1 MAATP
6 FNVVVVG
13 AGPRGT
19 STLERLLARLEE
31 RCAAPGAA
39 ADAVAPGAD
48 TGPATDADAAPAD
61 RLLDITVVDPCEPG
75 PGHVWA
81 PGQPRYY
88 LMNTP
93 ALFPTVAPARGPGGG
108 AGLTFEQ
115 FRASGGDGA
124 DLDDVE
130 RAELAALASDGF
142 PGRALYGAYLRHVFA
157 QVRDRLAAHPAVG
170 SIRVVR
176 DEVVALHRE
185 ANGYRLLLAGDAA
198 PAEGREDGMARDGHG
213 PRELVAE
220 AVVLAVGHVPAH
232 ANPQQRAAGERA
244 TAVGLHYQGPNVPA
258 DVDWDAYPAGEPVLV
273 RGLGLNFF
281 DAMTALTVG
290 RGGRFEDTGAGPGNA
305 LEYRPS
311 GREPRLHAASRRG
324 APYRAKPCIDTYLP
338 RSVSL
343 RHLSF
348 DAVHELAAE
357 GAPGEPSGK
366 VGFNAHIW
374 PLLHR
379 DVLRTYYAT
388 LLRVEPG
395 LFEDP
400 AGFLAELDDILDAPH
415 VHGQEVWR
423 TVAREL
429 VERSAPGAAW
439 LDVPGLGHPFAD
451 RGFVGHDTYQAAV
464 LDYLRADAAS
474 SARGEDDP
482 LKMAIGALNAGR
494 GIVKR
499 FVAEGLLDDASR
511 LEELGRW
518 FEPLVEGLASGPPL
532 QRIEE
537 LAALGRAGVVQF
549 IGPDPVFSLDEE
561 AGHFAASSPWVQDEP
576 VTARHMFEAMMPA
589 NRVAQTA
596 SPLLAQLQSEGLARP
611 RPMLTSEGEQVH
623 GSGFDVVGE
632 PYRLVDGGGVP
643 HRGVFVL
650 GLQLSSV
657 QWGTA
662 IAAEAGAGWHDG
674 ARTLGDADAVAM
686 ELLRMAELD

>member
-1 MAATP
+1 MAASR
-6 FNVVVVG
+6 FNVVIIG

-19 STLERLLARLEE
+19 STLERLLAHLDD
-31 RCAAPGAA
+31 ATAA
-39 ADAVAPGAD
+39 AGSDEP
-48 TGPATDADAAPAD
+48 PW
-61 RLLDITVVDPCEPG
+61 RLDLTIVDPCEPG

-81 PGQPRYY
+81 PGQARYY

-93 ALFPTVAPARGPGGG
+93 ALFPTVAPPRGSGDRP
-108 AGLTFEQ
+108 GLTFEE

-124 DLDDVE
+124 DLDATE
-130 RAELAALASDGF
+130 QAELANLSTDGF
-142 PGRALYGAYLRHVFA
+142 PGRALYGAYLRHVFTRVA
-157 QVRDRLAAHPAVG
+157 DRLGAHPAVA
-170 SIRVVR
+170 SLKVVR
-176 DEVVALHRE
+176 AEATAIRRE
-185 ANGYRLLLAGDAA
+185 ANGYRITLAGTGD
-198 PAEGREDGMARDGHG
+198 DDGHDAG
-213 PRELVAE
+213 GQELAAE

-232 ANPQQRAAGERA
+232 PNPQQRVAGERA

-258 DVDWDAYPAGEPVLV
+258 DVDWDVYPPGEPVLV

-290 RGGRFEDTGAGPGNA
+290 RGGEFVPTGAGPGHA
-305 LEYRPS
+305 LEYRAS
-311 GREPRLHAASRRG
+311 GTEPGLHAASRRG

-343 RHLSF
+343 RHLGF
-348 DAVHELAAE
+348 DAVHELAAA
-357 GAPGEPSGK
+357 GAPGEPAGK
-366 VGFNAHIW
+366 VGFNAHVW

-388 LLRVEPG
+388 LVRVSPG

-400 AGFLAELDDILDAPH
+400 AAFLAELDDVLDAPH

-429 VERSAPGAAW
+429 VERAAPGAAW
-439 LDVPGLGHPFAD
+439 LDVAALGHPFAD
-451 RGFVGHDTYQAAV
+451 RGFVGHDAYQDAV
-464 LDYLRADAAS
+464 LRYLEEDAAS

-511 LEELGRW
+511 LEELARW

-537 LAALGRAGVVQF
+537 LAALARAGVVQF
-549 IGPDPVFSLDEE
+549 IGPDPVFSLEEE

-576 VTARHMFEAMMPA
+576 VTARYMFEAMMPA
-589 NRVAQTA
+589 NRVAQSA
-596 SPLLAQLQSEGLARP
+596 SPLLEQLLADGLARP
-611 RPMLTSEGEQVH
+611 RLMDTSEGDAVH
-623 GSGFDVVGE
+623 GSGFDVVGQ
-632 PYRLVDGGGVP
+632 PYRLVDGHGIA
-643 HRGVFVL
+643 HRGIFVL

-662 IAAEAGAGWHDG
+662 IAAEAGAGFQDG
-674 ARTLGDADAVAM
+674 ARTLGDADAVAL
-686 ELLRMAELD
+686 ELVRMAARD